1 MDKSIGN
8 FSKTSISDLN
18 KINAI
23 ISMTNAGNFTVND
36 NLCVA
41 VTESDNVTYESNDEV
56 INLQC
61 TDMNV
66 LCNPPEA
73 LSPVDLKLC
82 FSFGLSVLLIA
93 CLYAL
98 FNNNCYELL
107 PNLQETSEEK
117 DNVYDFSST
126 KGIKICSHN
135 VNRLEH
141 KLDEIKY
148 NLMFSE
154 NPPDIYCCCE
164 TFLDRFHWD
173 TNGFPLESRCK
184 TTADSTVKTV
194 ESAVVL
200 HRDSSGNP
208 LMYFH
213 TGTCEYVLFKE
224 ALVSTAGEMV
234 GACIVIFILAL
245 IYEGLK
251 VFREHLLRKALTP
264 NYHSEA
270 TISKYTHTSTD
281 TMVID
286 PQSAKSNG
294 QTVEKLA
301 DGIEYRKFT
310 QDKINGQQIISSSHF
325 IQTILHVVQ
334 VFISYCLM
342 LAFMTYNVWLCLA
355 VILGAGAGYFMFGWK
370 RAVVVDVNEHCH

>member
-1 MDKSIGN
+1 MNMTEHMHHMNHMGTTEMDHSGMGHN
-8 FSKTSISDLN
+8 MGGMDHN
-18 KINAI
+18 MGGMDNNMGGMDH
-23 ISMTNAGNFTVND
+23 SMH
-36 NLCVA
+36 
-41 VTESDNVTYESNDEV
+41 
-56 INLQC
+56 
-61 TDMNV
+61 MN
-66 LCNPPEA
+66 
-73 LSPVDLKLC
+73 
-82 FSFGLSVLLIA
+82 
-93 CLYAL
+93 
-98 FNNNCYELL
+98 
-107 PNLQETSEEK
+107 T
-117 DNVYDFSST
+117 T
-126 KGIKICSHN
+126 KCG
-135 VNRLEH
+135 EG
-141 KLDEIKY
+141 
-148 NLMFSE
+148 MM
-154 NPPDIYCCCE
+154 
-164 TFLDRFHWD
+164 
-173 TNGFPLESRCK
+173 GMM
-184 TTADSTVKTV
+184 
-194 ESAVVL
+194 
-200 HRDSSGNP
+200 
-208 LMYFH
+208 MYFH
-213 TGTCEYVLFKE
+213 TGTCEHVLFKE

-264 NYHSEA
+264 NYSSEA

-310 QDKINGQQIISSSHF
+310 QDKINGQKIISTSHF

>member
-1 MDKSIGN
+1 MNMNHSGHMNHMTHMGTTEMDHSGMGHKMGSGM
-8 FSKTSISDLN
+8 DPH
-18 KINAI
+18 
-23 ISMTNAGNFTVND
+23 MDGMD
-36 NLCVA
+36 HMH
-41 VTESDNVTYESNDEV
+41 
-56 INLQC
+56 
-61 TDMNV
+61 MN
-66 LCNPPEA
+66 
-73 LSPVDLKLC
+73 
-82 FSFGLSVLLIA
+82 
-93 CLYAL
+93 
-98 FNNNCYELL
+98 
-107 PNLQETSEEK
+107 T
-117 DNVYDFSST
+117 T
-126 KGIKICSHN
+126 KCG
-135 VNRLEH
+135 EG
-141 KLDEIKY
+141 
-148 NLMFSE
+148 MM
-154 NPPDIYCCCE
+154 
-164 TFLDRFHWD
+164 
-173 TNGFPLESRCK
+173 GMM
-184 TTADSTVKTV
+184 
-194 ESAVVL
+194 
-200 HRDSSGNP
+200 
-208 LMYFH
+208 MYFH

-264 NYHSEA
+264 NYQSEA

-294 QTVEKLA
+294 YECSGNIYHTKEIA
-301 DGIEYRKFT
+301 R
-310 QDKINGQQIISSSHF
+310 QQIISSSHF

>member
-1 MDKSIGN
+1 MFKL
-8 FSKTSISDLN
+8 KTFVL
-18 KINAI
+18 KIA
-23 ISMTNAGNFTVND
+23 
-36 NLCVA
+36 CP
-41 VTESDNVTYESNDEV
+41 V
-56 INLQC
+56 I
-61 TDMNV
+61 V
-66 LCNPPEA
+66 
-73 LSPVDLKLC
+73 
-82 FSFGLSVLLIA
+82 LSVLIYSGLDFHIST
-93 CLYAL
+93 
-98 FNNNCYELL
+98 FTIRDMNMNHSGHTNHMTHMGTTEMDHSGMDHSGMDMGGGMNNNMGGGM
-107 PNLQETSEEK
+107 NHNMGGMDHMGMDMHMNT
-117 DNVYDFSST
+117 T
-126 KGIKICSHN
+126 KCG
-135 VNRLEH
+135 EG
-141 KLDEIKY
+141 
-148 NLMFSE
+148 MM
-154 NPPDIYCCCE
+154 
-164 TFLDRFHWD
+164 
-173 TNGFPLESRCK
+173 GMM
-184 TTADSTVKTV
+184 
-194 ESAVVL
+194 
-200 HRDSSGNP
+200 
-208 LMYFH
+208 MYFH

-264 NYHSEA
+264 NYQSEA

-294 QTVEKLA
+294 YECSGNIYHTKEIA
-301 DGIEYRKFT
+301 R
-310 QDKINGQQIISSSHF
+310 QQIISSSHF